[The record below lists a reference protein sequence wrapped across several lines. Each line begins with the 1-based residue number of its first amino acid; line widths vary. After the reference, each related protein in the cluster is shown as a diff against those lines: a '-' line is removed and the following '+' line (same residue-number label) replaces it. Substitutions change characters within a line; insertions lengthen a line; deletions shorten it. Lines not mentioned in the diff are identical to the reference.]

1 MESESRDGLELTSC
15 EILLGGDVER
25 PGCISDRPP
34 GLDKAAGQG
43 GGFGDNRRFGPREL
57 QRCSATAKAS
67 AMSALPGS
75 AGLNAI
81 STSALSSSSADKM
94 MTSASS

>member
-43 GGFGDNRRFGPREL
+43 GGFGDNRRFGPRDV
-57 QRCSATAKAS
+57 A
-67 AMSALPGS
+67 ALFGNREGPRHEGAAWS
-75 AGLNAI
+75 GGA
-81 STSALSSSSADKM
+81 
-94 MTSASS
+94 